1 MRRADTDIKEVRARA
16 RQKIGKKL
24 LNNIGLK
31 LISVILAVVIWF
43 FVVIM
48 SNPKDSVT
56 FTGIPVNLT
65 HTELLEDKFYEVLNN
80 TDRVRVTVEAPR
92 NVINQLRAS
101 DIVAEADVSR
111 LTEVNTIAVSC
122 SVMND
127 SIGIIS
133 ITSSPDVVQLSVE
146 EIAQKWVNV
155 RRSTS
160 GEVAEGY
167 IVANSTSDQTRIEI
181 SGPQSVVDQIS
192 YVGLDMD
199 VTGATD
205 TVSGNVDIRFYDVED
220 NLVDGTDIIKNADT
234 MHMEVRVLA
243 TKEVPVEATLT
254 GEPAEGYLATGAVEC
269 DPSTV
274 VLAGTPAAL
283 ADISKVTL
291 IMDITGESSDTE
303 KVINLKN
310 YLNNVSLA
318 DANFNGRVNVTAHI
332 EAEMERALVLS
343 SSNISIE
350 NLPEGFELQYAEG
363 QNNYRLRISG
373 LNTEVSAVEQN
384 AVRGTLDVGK
394 WMRNRNMT
402 ELRPGTYDIPI
413 DFEIQGKVKQENEV
427 SAKVVISE
435 LEEEE
440 E

>member
-16 RQKIGKKL
+16 RKQIRKKL

-31 LISVILAVVIWF
+31 LISVILAVAIWF
-43 FVVIM
+43 FVVIV

-56 FTGIPVNLT
+56 FSGIPVNLIN
-65 HTELLEDKFYEVLNN
+65 TELLEDKFYEVQNN

-127 SIGIIS
+127 TIGIIS

-146 EIAQKWVNV
+146 EMAQKWVNV
-155 RRSTS
+155 RHTTS

-167 IVANSTSDQTRIEI
+167 IVANTTSDQTRVEI
-181 SGPQSVVDQIS
+181 SGPQSVVEQIS

-199 VTGATD
+199 VTGATE
-205 TVSGNVDIRFYDVED
+205 TVSGNVEIRFYDAED
-220 NLVDGTDIIKNADT
+220 QLVDGTDIIKNADT

-254 GEPAEGYLATGAVEC
+254 GEPAEGYVATGAVEC
-269 DPSTV
+269 EPSTV
-274 VLAGTPAAL
+274 VLAGTPSAL
-283 ADISKVTL
+283 ADINKVTV
-291 IMDITGESSDTE
+291 IMDITGESADTQ
-303 KVINLKN
+303 KVVNLKN

-318 DANFNGRVNVTAHI
+318 DSSFNGRVNVTAHI
-332 EAEMERALVLS
+332 EAEMERTLVLS
-343 SSNISIE
+343 NSNITVE
-350 NLPEGFELQYAEG
+350 NMPEGFELQYPEG
-363 QNNYRLRISG
+363 QNSYRLRISG
-373 LNTEVSAVEQN
+373 LNTAVSAVEQG
-384 AVRGTLDVGK
+384 AVRGTLDIGK
-394 WMRNRNMT
+394 WMRSRNMT
-402 ELRPGTYDIPI
+402 EMRPGTYDIPI
-413 DFEIQGKVKQENEV
+413 EFEIPEKVKMENEV
-427 SAKVVISE
+427 SARVIIVE
-435 LEEEE
+435 IEEEE